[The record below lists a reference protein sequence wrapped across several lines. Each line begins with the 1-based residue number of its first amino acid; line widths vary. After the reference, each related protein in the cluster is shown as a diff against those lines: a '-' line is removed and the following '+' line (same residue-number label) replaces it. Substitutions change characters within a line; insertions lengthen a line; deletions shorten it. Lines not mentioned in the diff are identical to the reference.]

1 MKNYFFLLSL
11 FLVIACG
18 EGNKLKDSSSDSI
31 KNNIGEELIS
41 DENFELV
48 DYPEDFLKENGLEEW
63 EDFRNLHKAMDRLKE
78 MDIRDIELN
87 IIGLSS
93 RLKDLISQDL
103 PGGFETPQIR
113 SRLKVVQMQTQKS
126 RYFTR
131 HYKKDSLLP
140 SLRALYYH
148 YNVLILRM
156 IVLKEDENVAV
167 SETKQMP

>member
-11 FLVIACG
+11 LLTIACG
-18 EGNKLKDSSSDSI
+18 ERNNLKDSLSAPT
-31 KNNIGEELIS
+31 KNNVGKEIISGESL
-41 DENFELV
+41 ELV
-48 DYPEDFLKENGLEEW
+48 DYPEDFLKDYGLEEW
-63 EDFRNLHKAMDRLKE
+63 EDFRNLYKTMDRLKE

-148 YNVLILRM
+148 YNILILRM

-167 SETKQMP
+167 SETKQRP